1 MGDLDNVKRMLPLER
16 AKWCAGEM
24 RRSAEAIRAE
34 RDPQLSMAAEGN
46 DLMADTFD
54 ELAALLSEQARIA
67 DFLGRSSRYLLD
79 MLTASNEAVDAMYG
93 KRDTLDQAAVELR
106 KTIEAWEEGRG

>member
-54 ELAALLSEQARIA
+54 ELAALASEQARIA

-79 MLTASNEAVDAMYG
+79 MLTASNESVEAMYG
-93 KRDTLDQAAVELR
+93 KRDTLEQASTELR
-106 KTIEAWEEGRG
+106 KAIEAWEEGRG